1 VKKVFTLLIS
11 FSLFH
16 FLFAQHSDNSD
27 SIRNEE
33 DCNLRLSLLTCTPG
47 TELYSTFGHSAIR
60 VTDISSGTD
69 IIFNYGTFDFDDPAF
84 LPKFVRGKLLYF
96 VSIDEF
102 KNFLDQYNYEKRG
115 ITEQVLDLSCAV
127 KKKLLVALHDNAKVE
142 NRYYKYDFV
151 YDNCTTR
158 IRDIIFSAANDRVE
172 TKNIRPKDDI
182 TFRNLIHEYLDKG
195 HHYWSKLG
203 IDILLGSPLDIKL
216 SNSEAMFLPDY
227 LLKAFDST
235 TLNGNSLV
243 REKNTIL
250 KSTMPDNKA
259 PSFTPFW
266 FFTIL
271 LLIIAILSFVHGIL
285 RIKKETRFFSFFDFI
300 LFLLSGAFGFLLLFM
315 WFGTDHQAC
324 RNNFNLVWAFP
335 AHLIIVFYLFKKRSW
350 LRYYFFANAILLLLL
365 LMGWKWLP
373 QEMNNG
379 LLPIA
384 GLLMI
389 RSFILSKKNE

>member
-1 VKKVFTLLIS
+1 MVKKIFTFLIS
-11 FSLFH
+11 LSLFH
-16 FLFAQHSDNSD
+16 FLFARHPENPD
-27 SIRNEE
+27 SIPNEE
-33 DCNLRLSLLTCTPG
+33 NCNLRLSLLTCTPG

-60 VTDISSGTD
+60 VTDISAGTD
-69 IIFNYGTFDFDDPAF
+69 IIFNYGTFDFNDPAF

-127 KKKLLVALHDNAKVE
+127 KKKLLIALHDNAKEE

-158 IRDIIFSAANDRVE
+158 LRDIIFSAVKDRVD
-172 TKNIRPKDDI
+172 TKNIRPKDEV
-182 TFRNLIHEYLDKG
+182 TFRNLIHEYLDNG

-203 IDILLGSPLDIKL
+203 IDILLGSPLDKKL

-235 TLNGNSLV
+235 TLNSKPFV
-243 REKNTIL
+243 TEKIPIL
-250 KSTMPDNKA
+250 KSTMPVDKS

-266 FFTIL
+266 FFTVL
-271 LLIIAILSFVHGIL
+271 FLIIAILSFV
-285 RIKKETRFFSFFDFI
+285 KKAARFFIFFDFI
-300 LFLLSGAFGFLLLFM
+300 LFFLSGALGLLLLFM

-324 RNNFNLVWAFP
+324 RNNINLIWAFP
-335 AHLIIVFYLFKKRSW
+335 AHLIIVFYLLKKRSW

-379 LLPIA
+379 LLPIV
-384 GLLMI
+384 GLLML
-389 RSFILSKKNE
+389 RSFILFRKMNNG